1 MASTTVRL
9 AEEHVRML
17 RELAKQSNESMQIV
31 LGKAIESYR
40 RQLLL
45 QATNDAYACLKADA
59 VLWAEEVAERQIW
72 EFTLGD
78 GLEDRK

>member
-9 AEEHVRML
+9 AEEHVRVL
-17 RELAKQSNESMQIV
+17 RELAKQSNEPMQVV
-31 LGKAIESYR
+31 LGKAIEYYR

-59 VLWAEEVAERQIW
+59 ALWAEVVAERQSW
-72 EFTLGD
+72 EFASGT
-78 GLEDRK
+78 